1 MKIKQFDVVE
11 LKDKDKDKAIIK
23 KVISKKKY
31 LIQIIKQ
38 NEVQERYITNKDI
51 NKVVY
56 SKEKQR

>member
-11 LKDKDKDKAIIK
+11 LKDKDKAIIK

>member
-11 LKDKDKDKAIIK
+11 LKDKDKAIIK

-51 NKVVY
+51 NKVLY